1 MTTTSSGPKRRNYD
15 RQATRSMLLAA
26 VSEVEATLREVAD
39 EAQRMATLPEPGWR
53 ALHESGLFKIKA
65 PMVLGGAEAD
75 PVTQIEVFERVAY
88 IDSSA
93 GWTLFV
99 GAGTLGNL
107 SAWLPDEAM
116 DAFLVEGRLPRVAGA
131 TAPAGRATP
140 VEGGYRLNGRWS
152 FGSGCNHA
160 EWMAGGAVVEGQT
173 PSVKG
178 FAFPKAAVTIHD
190 NWQVGGLKGTGSND
204 FSVSDLFV
212 PSWQVFTLAEP
223 ARRGGPLYK
232 ISAPGFV
239 TNEHAA
245 FALGVGRRAL
255 DEVVEVAKT
264 KVRGFLKPQG
274 VAAREVFRHE
284 LGRLD
289 VSLRAARAGVLEAYE
304 SAWTSVS
311 ADEAVSEDQQILMRC
326 TAVHA
331 TEVAMK
337 ASRFAFRFAGA
348 HSLYDGNV
356 IERCFRD
363 VHAGAQHAMVHDA
376 AFEARGQQLL
386 GLSEAS
392 ALA

>member
-1 MTTTSSGPKRRNYD
+1 MKTTNPSSDRIAYD
-15 RQATRSMLLAA
+15 REATRTALLAA
-26 VSEVEATLREVAD
+26 VSDVEECLDKVAD
-39 EAQRMATLPEPGWR
+39 EAQQIGTLPDPGWR
-53 ALHESGLFKIKA
+53 ALHDSGLFRLKA
-65 PMVLGGAEAD
+65 PRVLGGFEAD

-99 GAGTLGNL
+99 GAGTLANL
-107 SAWLPDEAM
+107 AAWLPEEAM
-116 DAFLVEGRLPRVAGA
+116 DSFLVDGRLPRVSGA
-131 TAPAGRATP
+131 TAPSGKATP
-140 VEGGYRLNGRWS
+140 VEGGYRLTGRWG

-160 EWMAGGAVVEGQT
+160 EWMAGGAIVEGPT

-190 NWQVGGLKGTGSND
+190 NWHVGGLKGTGSND
-204 FSVSDLFV
+204 FSVTDLFV
-212 PSWQVFTLAEP
+212 PAAQVFTLAGP
-223 ARRGGPLYK
+223 AHRGGPLYR

-255 DEVVEVAKT
+255 DEIVEVAKT

-274 VAAREVFRHE
+274 VAARGAFQYE

-289 VSLRAARAGVLEAYE
+289 LRLRAARAGVLEAYE
-304 SAWTSVS
+304 SAWATVWSGG
-311 ADEAVSEDQQILMRC
+311 DVSEEQQILMRC
-326 TAVHA
+326 SAVHA
-331 TEVAMK
+331 TDVAME
-337 ASRFAFRFAGA
+337 ASRFAFRYAGA

-356 IERCFRD
+356 IERCLRD
-363 VHAGAQHAMVHDA
+363 VHAGAQHAMVNDA
-376 AFEARGQQLL
+376 AYEARGQQLL
-386 GLSEAS
+386 GLADAM